1 MCVAWFSRRLPNWY
15 PALLLITSLLW
26 IGALLPYVVG
36 KVSPEA
42 IVASISMKTQSVE
55 EAREIGGLAL
65 IAIWSAMLLLHK
77 RQP

>member
-1 MCVAWFSRRLPNWY
+1 MSPGLAGAFPTGT